1 MEGKEEG
8 APVGTADGAWLIDG
22 TEEGCGDKEGVPVGH
37 LVGDADGFCAT
48 TNDSDPVS
56 SRT

>member
-1 MEGKEEG
+1 MEGTEEG
-8 APVGTADGAWLIDG
+8 APVGATDGAWLSVG
-22 TEEGCGDKEGVPVGH
+22 PEEGCGDTEGVPVGR
-37 LVGDADGFCAT
+37 LVGDADGFCVN